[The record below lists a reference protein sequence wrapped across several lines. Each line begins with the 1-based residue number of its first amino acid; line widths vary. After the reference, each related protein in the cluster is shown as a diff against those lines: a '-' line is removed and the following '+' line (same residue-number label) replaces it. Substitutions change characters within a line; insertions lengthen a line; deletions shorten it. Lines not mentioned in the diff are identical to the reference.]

1 MRDERDGVELD
12 ISDDAEK
19 LSQQNKRKA
28 SRGVHK
34 KTPSDKKMTTA
45 EVRALREAKLQRM
58 EEDYQQVYIEES
70 VDKSFFVY
78 GLILAVIV
86 CIVTFYGIFMF
97 TADRTS
103 NTGTNTNEGNNTVT
117 TNTEESH
124 ELDEDLVGEYKVITG
139 YLTEIDA
146 EYKTVKVLNIEN
158 GEVLDIVVASS
169 TSINDEYGRALVFS
183 ELEVGDGVEVNYIR
197 ANNMAVSINK
207 PDTFFKKTNKTGVVV
222 EPITRTLVFNEK
234 NYYITDY
241 TIIVNQEGTPI
252 GLGDISDKDYITFK
266 GISNYVN
273 YIQVITGH
281 GTIQFTN
288 IDSVKNPKADIN
300 TKTILDL
307 SEETFI
313 DVAEGSYKVVVT
325 GDNISPFIQY
335 IDVVDG
341 KTEEIDLALA
351 TGKLGNL
358 YVVSNVDGIVLKIND
373 KEYDETKPI
382 TLPYGDYIAT
392 ASKLNYAGDTVSFVI
407 DKPNTNIVFNLVPVD
422 TNVVLDIATTPT
434 GAEVYVDNQL
444 VGITPLKYSTTQE
457 THQIT
462 VKYTGKYDYAFTID
476 GSETYYR
483 YNYTLIDK
491 PVTETAKEEE
501 EEATTEEE

>member
-12 ISDDAEK
+12 ISDDAEQ
-19 LSQQNKRKA
+19 LSQQNRRKA

-45 EVRALREAKLQRM
+45 EVRALREAKLQKM
-58 EEDYQQVYIEES
+58 EEEYQHVYIEEN

-78 GLILAVIV
+78 GLLLAVVV

-97 TADRTS
+97 TSDRTS
-103 NTGTNTNEGNNTVT
+103 NVNPSTDEVNNTL
-117 TNTEESH
+117 TNNTDGEH
-124 ELDEDLVGEYKVITG
+124 ELDEELVGEYKVITG
-139 YLTEIDA
+139 YITEIDTD
-146 EYKTVKVLNIEN
+146 YKTIKVLNLEN

-169 TSINDEYGRALVFS
+169 TAINDEYERALVFS
-183 ELEVGDGVEVNYIR
+183 ELEVGDGVEVNFIR

-207 PDTFFKKTNKTGVVV
+207 PDTFFTKANKTGVVV
-222 EPITRTLVFNEK
+222 EPNTKTLLFNEK

-241 TIIVNQEGTPI
+241 TIIVNQEGIPI
-252 GLGDISDKDYITFK
+252 GLGDISDKDTITFK

-300 TKTILDL
+300 TKTIIDL
-307 SEETFI
+307 SKDTFI
-313 DVAEGSYKVVVT
+313 DVAEGSYKVVIT

-335 IDVVDG
+335 IDVASG
-341 KTEEIDLALA
+341 KTEEVDLGLA

-358 YVVSNVDGIVLKIND
+358 YVVSNVDGIILKIND
-373 KEYDETKPI
+373 KEYDETKAI
-382 TLPYGDYIAT
+382 TLPYGDYIAS
-392 ASKLNYAGDTVSFVI
+392 ANKLNYAGDTVSFTV

-422 TNVVLDIATTPT
+422 TNVILDIATTPA

-491 PVTETAKEEE
+491 PLTPTVEEVEDTTAEE
-501 EEATTEEE
+501 